1 MHSNRNARA
10 RAPPKRENAHVRI
23 SMYHEHA
30 FFPGLNV
37 CEMAI
42 LQRDVLI
49 RPIEGVNNENTMSD
63 NSVYYSS
70 RIRVNCGHMAPTGII
85 EETDLLVPNS
95 CDLHE
100 KKAIGL

>member
-1 MHSNRNARA
+1 MQSSIYHYNAF
-10 RAPPKRENAHVRI
+10 
-23 SMYHEHA
+23 S
-30 FFPGLNV
+30 PGLNA
-37 CEMAI
+37 CETTI
-42 LQRDVLI
+42 LPRDVLI

-63 NSVYYSS
+63 NNVYYSS

-95 CDLHE
+95 RDLHE

>member
-1 MHSNRNARA
+1 MQSRIYHYNAFSS
-10 RAPPKRENAHVRI
+10 V
-23 SMYHEHA
+23 
-30 FFPGLNV
+30 LNV
-37 CEMAI
+37 CETTV
-42 LQRDVLI
+42 LLRDVLI

-95 CDLHE
+95 RDLHE

>member
-1 MHSNRNARA
+1 MLVLI
-10 RAPPKRENAHVRI
+10 PKWESEQVQSSIDHDN
-23 SMYHEHA
+23 A
-30 FFPGLNV
+30 FFPCLNV
-37 CEMAI
+37 CEMTI
-42 LQRDVLI
+42 LLRDVLI

-85 EETDLLVPNS
+85 EETDLLVPDS

>member
-1 MHSNRNARA
+1 MLVLI
-10 RAPPKRENAHVRI
+10 PKWESEHVQSSI
-23 SMYHEHA
+23 DHDNA
-30 FFPGLNV
+30 FFFLNV

-42 LQRDVLI
+42 LLRDVLI